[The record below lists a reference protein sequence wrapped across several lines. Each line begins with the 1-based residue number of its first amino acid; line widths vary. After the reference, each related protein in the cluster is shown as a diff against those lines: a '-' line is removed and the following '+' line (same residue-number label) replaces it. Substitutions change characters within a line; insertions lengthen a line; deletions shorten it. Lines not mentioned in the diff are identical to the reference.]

1 MKRTADLAPALAE
14 AAKVVS
20 SVAAGRSLDDVMS
33 PGAGSG
39 REAITDLSYGTLR
52 SYGRVQALERE
63 LSHRGRAAPRVRAL
77 LWCAL
82 VALERGRYADHTLVD
97 QAVQACSLLD
107 QAHARGYVNGV
118 LRAYLRSRE
127 VLGTRISALEEA
139 SFQHPQW
146 WIDTVRREHPR
157 LWREVLEA
165 GNSHPPMCLRVN
177 RRRVQVESYREE
189 LAVAG
194 LSARR
199 VGEDALLL
207 DGPVPV
213 ARLPGFSE
221 GCVSVQDAGAQR
233 CAPLLDL
240 APGQRVLDACAAPGG
255 KAAHI
260 LELAD
265 VQLTALELNP
275 ERAARVAPGLARLGL
290 SAQVRVADCTALEDW
305 WDGVRYDR
313 VLADVPCSGSGVA
326 RRHPDIKWLR
336 RSSDLRRFAQRQSA
350 ILAALWRVLVPGGKL
365 LYVTCS
371 VFRDEND
378 AVLDAFCA
386 AFPEARREDLPG
398 GTMPYLL
405 PSAEHDG
412 FYFGLLTKAA

>member
-20 SVAAGRSLDDVMS
+20 SVAAGRSLDEAIL
-33 PGAGSG
+33 PGPG
-39 REAITDLSYGTLR
+39 REAITDFTFGTLR
-52 SYGRVQALERE
+52 CYGRVQALERA

-82 VALERGRYADHTLVD
+82 VALERGRYAEYTLVD
-97 QAVQACSLLD
+97 QAVQACGLLD
-107 QAHARGYVNGV
+107 QGHARGYLNGA
-118 LRAYLRSRE
+118 LRAFLRSRE
-127 VLGTRISALEEA
+127 ALVRRIAALEEA
-139 SFQHPQW
+139 NFQHPQW
-146 WIDTVRREHPR
+146 WIDAVRRDHPQQ
-157 LWREVLEA
+157 WREILEA

-177 RRRVQVESYREE
+177 RRRARVDTYLEQ
-189 LAVAG
+189 AADAG
-194 LSARR
+194 LSVRR
-199 VGEDALLL
+199 VGECAIVL
-207 DGPVPV
+207 DSPVPV
-213 ARLPGFSE
+213 ARLPGFAE
-221 GCVSVQDAGAQR
+221 GWVSVQDAGAQR
-233 CAPLLDL
+233 CAPLLEI

-260 LELAD
+260 LETAD
-265 VQLTALELNP
+265 VQLTALELDP
-275 ERAARVAPGLARLGL
+275 ERAASIAPSLARLGL
-290 SAQVRVADCTALEDW
+290 SAEVRVADCTVLEDW
-305 WDGVRYDR
+305 WDGRPYDR

-326 RRHPDIKWLR
+326 RRHPDMKWLR
-336 RSSDLRRFAQRQSA
+336 RSSDLRRLAQRQSA
-350 ILAALWRVLVPGGKL
+350 ILETLWRVLAPGGRL

-371 VFRDEND
+371 VFHEEND

-386 AFPEARREDLPG
+386 AFPEARRENLPG